1 MKKIKIVSRTILYL
15 LVAFVSFLMLV
26 NAVQF
31 PDFSKNI
38 NVEQQVEKIEE
49 HREESVLNSMIEH
62 DVPIVSIGEW
72 KKKFVFLEYISKE
85 NSQVLPMIYLFIM
98 ATFLI
103 QSVLLALSNYY
114 KELVAY
120 STEKTIDNLFIYI
133 SEWTINAPPV
143 LGVVGTIFSFG
154 IVVSNMSDMSG
165 LTTLFKENFAD
176 AALTTILG
184 GIVYVLNL
192 LLTLIHTINNL
203 ILFLFL
209 YTLVL

>member
-15 LVAFVSFLMLV
+15 LVAFISFLVLV
-26 NAVQF
+26 NGVQF
-31 PDFSKNI
+31 PNFSKKA
-38 NVEQQVEKIEE
+38 NVEQHVEKIEE
-49 HREESVLNSMIEH
+49 YREERVLKSMIEH
-62 DVPIVSIGEW
+62 DISTVSIDEW

-103 QSVLLALSNYY
+103 QSILLALSNYY
-114 KELVAY
+114 KELVDY
-120 STEKTIDNLFIYI
+120 FSEKTVDNLFIYI

-192 LLTLIHTINNL
+192 LLNIFVVKNL
-203 ILFLFL
+203 STQKI
-209 YTLVL
+209 